1 MFDGRTLEVSWS
13 APRACW
19 GVGLHAIRGSAPEVV
34 DVIALGAVLVL
45 VGLVVLVIEAHVSTA
60 GILGLAG
67 AMSTVAGIGLMLA
80 GSGVGLVIAIPVVVV
95 LAVVAVGA
103 TLVIASK
110 IRVARSEMV
119 RTGPESLIGVL
130 ATVRTWSGDEGQ
142 VAADGTLWSARRS
155 LLWNDPP
162 PTPGERVIISEL
174 AGLTVSV
181 RRPYPWEVAPV
192 WTPSSLS
199 L

>member
-1 MFDGRTLEVSWS
+1 
-13 APRACW
+13 
-19 GVGLHAIRGSAPEVV
+19 VV
-34 DVIALGAVLVL
+34 DVIALGAVVVV
-45 VGLVVLVIEAHVSTA
+45 VGLALLVIEAHISTA

-67 AMSTVAGIGLMLA
+67 ALGTVGGIGLILA
-80 GSGVGLVIAIPVVVV
+80 GSGAGLVVAIPVSAV
-95 LAVVAVGA
+95 LGIACLIVG
-103 TLVIASK
+103 TMVTHE
-110 IRVARSEMV
+110 IRAARVEAV
-119 RTGPESLIGVL
+119 RTGPETLIGAL
-130 ATVRTWSGDEGQ
+130 GTVRTWSGDEGQ

-155 LLWNDPP
+155 VLWSDPP
-162 PTPGERVIISEL
+162 PTPGEKVIINEL